1 MTESPRLT
9 LASRRPFRPHS
20 RPRALSAAFLSVFI
34 PLAAGFAHAAPPE
47 DAKAASSPDVI
58 VFANGD
64 QLTGKFLRSLGGN
77 AIFHSDIVGEITV
90 KWDKIKAIRSKSMF
104 VVLQKGFLP
113 GHRTLPPHLPEGSLA
128 VENGQIELTP
138 NQGPPLEPIPLANV
152 EYVIDKTTFERKVR
166 QQPGLL
172 SGWTGNATA
181 GATVVQATQNAYSF
195 TGGFS
200 LVRAV
205 PLVGWLAAR
214 NRTSLD
220 LQSTY
225 GKITQPGTPS
235 VKNSIYHADAERDE
249 YFSPRSYALFQIA
262 FDHNF
267 SQSLDL
273 QQIYGAGVGRT
284 FIKQEKQ
291 TLDLK
296 ATMQFERQ
304 DFLSA
309 IPGTNQSLVGSTFAV
324 NYVRQL
330 PKGMSFTQQISYIPA
345 WNNTRAY
352 SMVETNKL
360 ILPIYKRF
368 GIALGT
374 IDSYLN
380 NPAVTVPPT
389 KRNSFQFTMG
399 VTYSL
404 APPRE

>member
-1 MTESPRLT
+1 MTKFIRHSPSSLRSL
-9 LASRRPFRPHS
+9 RQFRVPQV
-20 RPRALSAAFLSVFI
+20 ALLFVLI
-34 PLAAGFAHAAPPE
+34 PLASSLAHASPE
-47 DAKAASSPDVI
+47 KDAKAFASPDVI

-77 AIFHSDIVGEITV
+77 AVFHSDVVGDITV
-90 KWDKIKAIRSKSMF
+90 KWDQIKAIRSKSSF
-104 VVLQKGFLP
+104 VVLQKGFHP
-113 GHRTLPPHLPEGSLA
+113 AYDTLPPNLPEGTLA
-128 VENGQIELTP
+128 VENGKIDLTP
-138 NQGPPLEPIPLANV
+138 SQGPPPQPIPLANV
-152 EYVIDKTTFERKVR
+152 EYVIDKTTFERR
-166 QQPGLL
+166 LLHPPGLL

-181 GATVVQATQNAYSF
+181 GATVVQATQDTYSF

-205 PLVGWLAAR
+205 PLVGWLSAR

-225 GKITQPGTPS
+225 GKITQPGMPS
-235 VKNSIYHADAERDE
+235 VKSSIYHADAERDE
-249 YFSPRSYALFQIA
+249 YFSPRFFALIQAA

-267 SQSLDL
+267 SQGLGL

-296 ATMQFERQ
+296 ATIQYERQ
-304 DFLSA
+304 DFLSTA
-309 IPGTNQSLVGSTFAV
+309 PGTNQSLVGSTFAV
-324 NYVRQL
+324 NYLRQL
-330 PKGMSFTQQISYIPA
+330 PKGMAFTQQISYIPA

-352 SMVETNKL
+352 SMGETNKL
-360 ILPIYKRF
+360 ILPIYKRL
-368 GIALGT
+368 GISLGT

-380 NPAVTVPPT
+380 NPAVTDPPT

-399 VTYSL
+399 ATYSL
-404 APPRE
+404 PPAHE